1 MVEDA
6 IADFGR
12 EGGRKEGGRLMTRLS
27 LEGCP
32 CFEVVPL
39 APVKCPRPG
48 LPPHWSGGEAKTSRG
63 G

>member
-1 MVEDA
+1 MQEGLA
-6 IADFGR
+6 WSRMPLQTSGR
-12 EGGRKEGGRLMTRLS
+12 KKEGKEGGRLMTRLG

-39 APVKCPRPG
+39 APVKPPRPG
-48 LPPHWSGGEAKTSRG
+48 SPPHSGVG

>member
-1 MVEDA
+1 MVEEA
-6 IADFGR
+6 ISDFGK

-39 APVKCPRPG
+39 APVKSPRPG
-48 LPPHWSGGEAKTSRG
+48 LPPHLVWGGG
-63 G
+63 

>member
-1 MVEDA
+1 
-6 IADFGR
+6 
-12 EGGRKEGGRLMTRLS
+12 MTRLS
-27 LEGCP
+27 LDGCP

-48 LPPHWSGGEAKTSRG
+48 LPPHWSEGEAKTSRG

>member
-1 MVEDA
+1 
-6 IADFGR
+6 
-12 EGGRKEGGRLMTRLS
+12 MTRLS

-39 APVKCPRPG
+39 APVKSPRPG
-48 LPPHWSGGEAKTSRG
+48 SRPSPGLGGGGLEAKTLRG